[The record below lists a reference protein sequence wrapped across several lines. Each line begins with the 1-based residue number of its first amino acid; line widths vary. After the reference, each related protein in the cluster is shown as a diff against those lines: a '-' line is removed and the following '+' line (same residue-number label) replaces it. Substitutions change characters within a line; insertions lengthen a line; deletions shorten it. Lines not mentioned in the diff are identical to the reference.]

1 MNASVVMSKA
11 EVELGAQVRASSR
24 FGDGTQGDARDVP
37 AAGRGPQT
45 LCRDVLGADKS
56 CPPPV
61 STEQLC
67 QTSPCCV
74 SGCSDSS
81 ASSRFAGARGGAGS
95 VRLSR
100 DPTEPSRQKG
110 SGGPAEQPR
119 RARCPEGW
127 TRSSAVNMPLAAVA
141 GARFL
146 RKFQARESCPGC
158 RAGRKGQEPAGSG
171 TLPAPVAAC
180 WWWGK
185 VQGASSS
192 GLGLGISS

>member
-1 MNASVVMSKA
+1 MLNASVVMSKA
-11 EVELGAQVRASSR
+11 EVELGAQQQVWRWYPGR
-24 FGDGTQGDARDVP
+24 CQGCPCCWERSP
-37 AAGRGPQT
+37 TP
-45 LCRDVLGADKS
+45 CRDVLGADMS

-67 QTSPCCV
+67 QPSPCCV
-74 SGCSDSS
+74 SGCS
-81 ASSRFAGARGGAGS
+81 AGCTSSRFAGARGGAGS

-100 DPTEPSRQKG
+100 EPTEQSRQKG
-110 SGGPAEQPR
+110 SGCPAEQPR

-127 TRSSAVNMPLAAVA
+127 TRSSAVNTPLAAET

-158 RAGRKGQEPAGSG
+158 RAGRKGQGPAGSG
-171 TLPAPVAAC
+171 TLPAPVAVC

-185 VQGASSS
+185 VQGAGGSA
-192 GLGLGISS
+192 LGLGISS